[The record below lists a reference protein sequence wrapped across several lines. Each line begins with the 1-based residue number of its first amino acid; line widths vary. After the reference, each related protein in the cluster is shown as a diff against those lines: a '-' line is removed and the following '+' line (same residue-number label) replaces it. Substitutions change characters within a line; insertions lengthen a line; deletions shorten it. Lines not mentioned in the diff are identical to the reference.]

1 MSVGWRLR
9 LGKGFRQCCAL
20 KLSQMSL
27 GLKRKKK
34 PFRTRCFSKRN
45 KQPNCGVSGRGLSF
59 SASLWWCLCV
69 SMFASFF
76 LFSVS
81 LQIWLSLLPCACLC
95 VLTIS
100 LAFRS
105 LALPQAFLSS
115 HGAFSRRCFTN
126 QTHPVSW
133 FCSFFTVFHPNYSF
147 FLSYF
152 APITLVAVD

>member
-1 MSVGWRLR
+1 MGWRLR

-27 GLKRKKK
+27 GLKREKGHSEGGVFQKAINSQIAVSLGEVS
-34 PFRTRCFSKRN
+34 PFL
-45 KQPNCGVSGRGLSF
+45 PACGGV
-59 SASLWWCLCV
+59 CV
-69 SMFASFF
+69 SPRLSSSSSS
-76 LFSVS
+76 LC
-81 LQIWLSLLPCACLC
+81 LQIWLILLPRACLIC

-105 LALPQAFLSS
+105 PALPQAFLSP
-115 HGAFSRRCFTN
+115 HGAFFRRCFTN

-133 FCSFFTVFHPNYSF
+133 VCSLFTVFHPNYSF

-152 APITLVAVD
+152 ATISLITAD